1 MIKKRPLLISIF
13 IIGLVGFVASIY
25 FGFLKVENLTKL
37 WVKTTGSV
45 GSPTGYVAVYLDNGK
60 VYFGKIS
67 EPESAEPV
75 LSDVFYLSVSG
86 PGEQSSSLAE
96 KQKTSSAKPGE
107 EQATVVTTPQTEF
120 QLVRITDQ
128 FQAPTDRLT
137 ISRDHILYWE
147 ELAPDSKVVQ
157 AITKFHESQGK

>member
-1 MIKKRPLLISIF
+1 MIKRRSVFISIL
-13 IIGLVGFVASIY
+13 IIGFIGFALSIY

-45 GSPTGYVAVYLDNGK
+45 ESPTGYVAVYLDNGK

-67 EPESAEPV
+67 EPESAESV

-96 KQKTSSAKPGE
+96 KQKTSSSKPGE
-107 EQATVVTTPQTEF
+107 EQATVVTTPQAEF

-147 ELAPDSKVVQ
+147 ELAQDSKVVQ

>member
-1 MIKKRPLLISIF
+1 MINKRPLLISIF
-13 IIGLVGFVASIY
+13 IIGLIGFSLSIY
-25 FGFLKVENLTKL
+25 FGFLKIENITKL
-37 WVKTTGSV
+37 WTKATGSV
-45 GSPTGYVAVYLDNGK
+45 GSPAGYVAVYLTNGK

-86 PGEQSSSLAE
+86 TGEQSSSPAE
-96 KQKTSSAKPGE
+96 KQKTSSSKPGE

-128 FQAPTDRLT
+128 FQAPIDRLT

-147 ELAPDSKVVQ
+147 ELAQDSKVVQ